1 MSVAAHLSEQVQR
14 NQENAR
20 KALEIIISSIM
31 FLARQG
37 LAFRGHGHDAG
48 NFFELVKLR
57 SADVPQV
64 VSWLERRDK
73 WMSDTIQ
80 NELIE
85 MVAHCVQRRLI
96 ADVKVAGYFSIMCD
110 GTTDVDG
117 REQFSFNVRF
127 VPSDLIPRE
136 YFVGMYQCPDSKA
149 ETLSKVIFDVLTRL
163 GLPVGSLRGHCFD
176 GASNMSGCINGV
188 QKLINQKQ
196 PSSTY
201 VHCCNHALDLALQE
215 AAREVKLIR
224 DTLQTAR
231 DGANIIR
238 ESSKRQA
245 IFESLALDVGSDN
258 DMHGNSRLQTMCP
271 TRWCVRSTAIRAF
284 TRNYEVTLAT
294 FDRLSNDKSI
304 RSDSRSKIEGVLKSL
319 AKMETYLGLL
329 ISLAIFQ
336 PCEELAKSLQ
346 SKSMSLSSATTA
358 AGLLRATLISIRC
371 DEQFAAVYNQA
382 EIATERLDLKAPKA
396 ESENRRHRPPAR
408 YEHTSTPA
416 APAEFSTYHDRIRVQ
431 YYEAIDILTAAI
443 DERFNQP
450 GMKQL
455 LCIEQLL
462 LLSAADKLDDK
473 LLQNVLKI
481 YGKDFEKDG
490 TRLKAQLVML
500 PQLIRDSKVEVD
512 DDTRKK
518 ATTTLHGLVTYLTF
532 VPLASLDLFGEVVK
546 LIKLLLVCPA
556 SVATAERSFS
566 DPKDMATCVHFS
578 TTSNSSGDVAC
589 TSRLC

>member
-1 MSVAAHLSEQVQR
+1 MERYLTWPWLVFRATEHDVICLFCSTAENHNLLTFCKRKDPCFISSGFKSWKKATKSFDSHEKSTQHLEAVAKCRSVKEEMSVAAHLSEQVQR

-136 YFVGMYQCPDSKA
+136 YFMGMYQCPDSKA

-371 DEQFAAVYNQA
+371 DEQFAAIYNQA
-382 EIATERLDLKAPKA
+382 EIAMERLDLKAPKA
-396 ESENRRHRPPAR
+396 VGKQTPSS
-408 YEHTSTPA
+408 TST
-416 APAEFSTYHDRIRVQ
+416 
-431 YYEAIDILTAAI
+431 L
-443 DERFNQP
+443 
-450 GMKQL
+450 
-455 LCIEQLL
+455 
-462 LLSAADKLDDK
+462 
-473 LLQNVLKI
+473 
-481 YGKDFEKDG
+481 
-490 TRLKAQLVML
+490 
-500 PQLIRDSKVEVD
+500 
-512 DDTRKK
+512 
-518 ATTTLHGLVTYLTF
+518 
-532 VPLASLDLFGEVVK
+532 
-546 LIKLLLVCPA
+546 
-556 SVATAERSFS
+556 
-566 DPKDMATCVHFS
+566 
-578 TTSNSSGDVAC
+578 
-589 TSRLC
+589 